1 MRSRRSWTALL
12 AALLLLIPL
21 ALSAHAHPLHP
32 HAECAVCV
40 VTHHAATAKAPT
52 PTLGAPETLASPVV
66 AAIALA
72 PEGADRPVHAGRGPP
87 AHPPFV
93 AS

>member
-21 ALSAHAHPLHP
+21 ALSAHAHTAQPHP
-32 HAECAVCV
+32 ECAVCV
-40 VTHHAATAKAPT
+40 ATHHAATAKMPAPA
-52 PTLGAPETLASPVV
+52 LGTPETLATPVV
-66 AAIALA
+66 TAVALA
-72 PEGADRPVHAGRGPP
+72 PASVDQPVRVGRGPP
-87 AHPPFV
+87 ALLPFV

>member
-21 ALSAHAHPLHP
+21 ALSAHAHTTHSHP
-32 HAECAVCV
+32 ECAICV
-40 VTHHAATAKAPT
+40 ATHHAATASAPE
-52 PTLGAPETLASPVV
+52 PALGTPETLETTVV
-66 AAIALA
+66 TAVALA
-72 PEGADRPVHAGRGPP
+72 PVFVDRPVQVGRGPP
-87 AHPPFV
+87 VPLPFV

>member
-21 ALSAHAHPLHP
+21 ALSAHAHTTHSHP
-32 HAECAVCV
+32 ECAICV
-40 VTHHAATAKAPT
+40 VTHHAATAKAPE
-52 PTLGAPETLASPVV
+52 PALGTPETLATTVV
-66 AAIALA
+66 TAGALA
-72 PEGADRPVHAGRGPP
+72 PACIDRPVQVGRGPP
-87 AHPPFV
+87 ALLPFV

>member
-21 ALSAHAHPLHP
+21 ALSAHAHTTHSHP
-32 HAECAVCV
+32 ECAVCV
-40 VTHHAATAKAPT
+40 ATHHAATASAPEPAIGT
-52 PTLGAPETLASPVV
+52 PETLATTVV
-66 AAIALA
+66 TAVALA
-72 PEGADRPVHAGRGPP
+72 PASADLPAHVGRGPP
-87 AHPPFV
+87 ALLPFV

>member
-21 ALSAHAHPLHP
+21 ALSAHAHPAHSHP
-32 HAECAVCV
+32 ECAVCV
-40 VTHHAATAKAPT
+40 ATHHAATAKAPE
-52 PTLGAPETLASPVV
+52 PTLGTPERLATPVV
-66 AAIALA
+66 VAVALA
-72 PEGADRPVHAGRGPP
+72 PASVDRPVQVGRGPP
-87 AHPPFV
+87 ALLPFV

>member
-21 ALSAHAHPLHP
+21 ALSAHAHMAHP
-32 HAECAVCV
+32 HRECAVCV
-40 VTHHAATAKAPT
+40 ATHHAATAKAPE
-52 PTLGAPETLASPVV
+52 PALGAPETLATTVV
-66 AAIALA
+66 TAVALA
-72 PEGADRPVHAGRGPP
+72 PASADRPVQVGRGPP
-87 AHPPFV
+87 ASRLFV

>member
-21 ALSAHAHPLHP
+21 ALSAHAHTTHSHP
-32 HAECAVCV
+32 ECAICV
-40 VTHHAATAKAPT
+40 ATHHAATAKT
-52 PTLGAPETLASPVV
+52 PEPSLGTPETLATTVV
-66 AAIALA
+66 TAVALA
-72 PEGADRPVHAGRGPP
+72 PMCVDRPVQVGRGPP
-87 AHPPFV
+87 APLSFV

>member
-21 ALSAHAHPLHP
+21 ALSAHAHTTHSHP
-32 HAECAVCV
+32 ECAVCV
-40 VTHHAATAKAPT
+40 ATHHAATAST
-52 PTLGAPETLASPVV
+52 PEPALGTPRTLATTVV
-66 AAIALA
+66 AAVALA
-72 PEGADRPVHAGRGPP
+72 PVSADLPVQVGRGPP
-87 AHPPFV
+87 EPLPFV